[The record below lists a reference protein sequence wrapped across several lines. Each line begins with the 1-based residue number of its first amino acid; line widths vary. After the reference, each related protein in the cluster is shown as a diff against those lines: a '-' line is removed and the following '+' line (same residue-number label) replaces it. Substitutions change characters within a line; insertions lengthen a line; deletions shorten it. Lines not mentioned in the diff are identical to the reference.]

1 MVSREEQA
9 YGSMHRAK
17 RSETREFES
26 LTVEAAR
33 KASSSP
39 NLGLAEH
46 RTNILMPPKSKEQD
60 RPRAA
65 AIMIHAVWSVS
76 VTTEKGGY
84 CPGGTE
90 KPELGL
96 ELDMPEHELMNQER
110 QN

>member
-9 YGSMHRAK
+9 SGSMHRAN
-17 RSETREFES
+17 RSEPRNFER

-33 KASSSP
+33 KTSSSP
-39 NLGLAEH
+39 NLGLTMH
-46 RTNILMPPKSKEQD
+46 RTNILMPPKSKGQD
-60 RPRAA
+60 RSRAV

-90 KPELGL
+90 RPELEL
-96 ELDMPEHELMNQER
+96 ELDMTESELMN
-110 QN
+110 

>member
-1 MVSREEQA
+1 
-9 YGSMHRAK
+9 MHRAN
-17 RSETREFES
+17 RSETRNFES

-39 NLGLAEH
+39 NIGLAVH
-46 RTNILMPPKSKEQD
+46 RTNILMAPKSKEQD
-60 RPRAA
+60 RPRAV

-90 KPELGL
+90 KPEVELELEL
-96 ELDMPEHELMNQER
+96 ELDMPEHELMN
-110 QN
+110 

>member
-9 YGSMHRAK
+9 CGPMHRANE
-17 RSETREFES
+17 SEPQNFER

-39 NLGLAEH
+39 NLGLTVH
-46 RTNILMPPKSKEQD
+46 RTNILMLPNSKAQD
-60 RPRAA
+60 RPRAV

-90 KPELGL
+90 KPELEL
-96 ELDMPEHELMNQER
+96 ELDMTESELMK
-110 QN
+110 